1 MTRTKT
7 GSSRNDARTTLA
19 VPGNRLRFSH
29 VTVRPESIL
38 MSYRQFRVMA
48 APILSIKERLS
59 GRSIYLIGMMG
70 SGKTSTGRPLA
81 KRLGYGFVDADAV
94 IEQVAGC
101 TIPEIFQRDGEEG
114 FRLIE
119 SQVLNAISQRHSLV
133 VATGGGVVT
142 KPENWG
148 QLHSGIVVWLDV
160 DQAKLIERL
169 RNDSTQRPL
178 LQQPDPEAALENLL
192 QQRRPLYGEADLT
205 VVINDE
211 TPDDVA
217 DGILQLLPTLIQDP
231 TQQRER

>member
-1 MTRTKT
+1 
-7 GSSRNDARTTLA
+7 
-19 VPGNRLRFSH
+19 
-29 VTVRPESIL
+29 
-38 MSYRQFRVMA
+38 MA
-48 APILSIKERLS
+48 DPILSLKERLS

-94 IEQVAGC
+94 IEQVAKC
-101 TIPEIFQRDGEEG
+101 TIPEIFERDGEEG

-160 DQAKLIERL
+160 NRAQLIERL
-169 RNDSTQRPL
+169 RDDSTQRPL
-178 LQQPDPEAALENLL
+178 LQQPNPEAALDTLL
-192 QQRRPLYGEADLT
+192 QERRPLYGEADLT
-205 VVINDE
+205 VVIKDE
-211 TPDDVA
+211 SPDAVA
-217 DGILQLLPTLIQDP
+217 DGILQLLPTIIKDP
-231 TQQRER
+231 TEQRER